1 MTNDKKP
8 TNARIM
14 NALGMTQMHAI
25 KIAKED
31 RENFLS
37 KALQATVQFVQ
48 EVVDEKNAKLCKAF
62 LEAFANAAKTHLERQ
77 EGVLD
82 TIPELTAEA
91 IKDLG
96 LSEECVKDLSED
108 GDEQPLPDLDDIL
121 ANIKTGIVIDPET
134 GETRTIDADEV
145 REMLKRRKD
154 EGENKN

>member
-1 MTNDKKP
+1 MSNNNAS
-8 TNARIM
+8 NARIM

-25 KIAKED
+25 RIAKED
-31 RENFLS
+31 REKFLT
-37 KALQATVQFVQ
+37 KALEATVQFVQ

-62 LEAFANAAKTHLERQ
+62 LESFAKAAKVHLERQ
-77 EGVLD
+77 EGLLD

-134 GETRTIDADEV
+134 GESHTIDADEIRV
-145 REMLKRRKD
+145 MLRHRKD
-154 EGENKN
+154 EDKN

>member
-48 EVVDEKNAKLCKAF
+48 EVV
-62 LEAFANAAKTHLERQ
+62 ERVDGR
-77 EGVLD
+77 GVAGQSHQQLV
-82 TIPELTAEA
+82 ELLVHRRDARAVFGIGPAEA
-91 IKDLG
+91 RFQVDGVREAARLG
-96 LSEECVKDLSED
+96 D
-108 GDEQPLPDLDDIL
+108 GPGLLVLVDGAVGDQL
-121 ANIKTGIVIDPET
+121 ANLL
-134 GETRTIDADEV
+134 RDALVD
-145 REMLKRRKD
+145 RAARHLAGRRLK
-154 EGENKN
+154 

>member
-1 MTNDKKP
+1 MP
-8 TNARIM
+8 SRSP
-14 NALGMTQMHAI
+14 
-25 KIAKED
+25 
-31 RENFLS
+31 RRNFLS